1 MKTSQAW
8 SLDIML
14 AIVIFIGTI
23 FVFYAILSNNPKSS
37 ADKLEDD
44 AAKVLE
50 NIASENPDLGFID
63 GIDIDQEKLQDL
75 LSMEYDEIKKQLR
88 VENDFCIFL
97 EDKDGNVIKID
108 ENFAGIGSS
117 NIQIGEDP
125 DIKPCG

>member
-1 MKTSQAW
+1 MKSSQAW

-37 ADKLEDD
+37 VDNLEDD

-50 NIASENPDLGFID
+50 NIASEDPDLGFID
-63 GIDIDQEKLQDL
+63 GIEINQEKLQGL
-75 LSMEYDEIKKQLR
+75 LLEDYEEIKKQLR

-97 EDKDGNVIKID
+97 EDENGNVIKID

-117 NIQIGEDP
+117 NIQIGEDL
-125 DIKPCG
+125 DVKPCG